1 VAIPLYATIVIG
13 SVVVGA
19 RATLRGARAA
29 GLALAA
35 AAIVVGTALLG
46 APHCGGTNATLR
58 MSYWSNWAMVS
69 FAFACWGFTR
79 VERSR
84 ALAPG
89 GWASAL
95 VYKKVGTPTS
105 SAFGRRDWVFFG
117 PLNDALTMTVGEACV
132 WTVILAWLAIAFA
145 DKYDS
150 ASTTLMDNAARATG
164 KGFAQVAVRCLFLSV
179 ISPTRNVVLYQMFGV
194 PFERGVRMHKM
205 AGRLMV
211 LASYAHVICM
221 LIGGTEK
228 GSVRWNSK
236 FNIDAHNNWPGVV
249 ALFAWTMLLLTSLPF
264 MRRRMFEN
272 FYWLHLN
279 FWFVGNIFTIL
290 HDRKNV
296 IIWIIAAVVP
306 FWLDFGVRWYT
317 KLAKKAKIVRFELVS
332 DDLVKLV
339 LVRNEG
345 KDWPGGAF
353 DYHPGSYI
361 WLSVAVPSEKRTEK
375 LLPNIKVPGGP
386 PAGVPSWIWF
396 HPITISSF
404 DPKTNELTCFIKRFG
419 EGETEW
425 SGQLIATMRA
435 VKESNLSLDELR
447 VHVGGPNGS
456 LQVEPDAMDHCIL
469 TAGGIGVTPM
479 AAILEDRIRKVAAG
493 SVTGKTTL
501 LWTTRAA
508 EEIVAFAY
516 LFRAVSD
523 LPEDKRRL
531 FDIRVFKTGTGTQD
545 IESLGS
551 DVAKITTGRPD
562 FAALIAAV
570 ASAESSARVGVFA
583 CGPESLA
590 DACERAAL
598 TAGCFIHRETFEF

>member
-1 VAIPLYATIVIG
+1 MAVPIYLIIIFG
-13 SVVVGA
+13 SV
-19 RATLRGARAA
+19 
-29 GLALAA
+29 ALAVRLTLDGRRTMGVLLVMT
-35 AAIVVGTALLG
+35 AIVVGTALLG
-46 APHCGGTNATLR
+46 VPHCADEEATLR
-58 MSYWSNWAMVS
+58 MSYWSNWATV
-69 FAFACWGFTR
+69 AFALACWAFATS
-79 VERSR
+79 ERDR

-89 GWASAL
+89 GWASGL
-95 VYKKVGTPTS
+95 VYKKVGTPMS
-105 SAFGRRDWVFFG
+105 SALGRRDWVIFG
-117 PLNDALTMTVGEACV
+117 PLNDALTMTRGEAGV
-132 WTVILAWLAIAFA
+132 WTVLLAWLAIAFA
-145 DKYDS
+145 DKYDL
-150 ASTTLMDNAARATG
+150 ASTKLMDNAARAAG

-179 ISPTRNVVLYQMFGV
+179 VSPTRNVVLYQMFGV

-205 AGRLMV
+205 AGRFMV

-228 GSVRWNSK
+228 GSVRWSNK
-236 FNIDAHNNWPGVV
+236 VDVDAHNNWPGVV

-264 MRRRMFEN
+264 MRRGMFEN

-296 IIWIIAAVVP
+296 IIWIVAAVVP
-306 FWLDFGVRWYT
+306 FWLDMGVRWYT

-345 KDWPGGAF
+345 KEWPGGAF

-404 DPKTNELTCFIKRFG
+404 DPKTNELTVFIKRFG

-425 SGQLIATMRA
+425 SGQLVATMRA

-447 VHVGGPNGS
+447 VHIGGPNGS

-516 LFRAVSD
+516 LFQAISD
-523 LPEDKRRL
+523 LPANKREL
-531 FDIRVFKTGTGTQD
+531 FDIRVFKTGAGVQD
-545 IESLGS
+545 VESLGS
-551 DVAKITTGRPD
+551 GIAAIAAGRPD
-562 FAALIAAV
+562 FPALITTAAK
-570 ASAESSARVGVFA
+570 ATSGRVGVYT
-583 CGPESLA
+583 CGPEPLA

-598 TAGCFIHRETFEF
+598 ASGCFIHRETFEF